1 MLQSAQAGEE
11 RMKLATFTHDGR
23 TRIGAVEDD
32 QVADLTAAGLPADMR
47 SLLALGAEGLKRAAA
62 ARDAAPRFP
71 LSSVRLEPPVPNPS
85 KFLAVGLNYEDHVKE
100 VGAKRPDFPSC
111 FAKLP
116 NAVNG
121 PFDPV
126 QRPRVSDSLDYEGE
140 LGVVIGR
147 RGRHISR
154 SDAPAHVAGYCVVN
168 DVSVREWQKLSPQVV
183 LAKNFD
189 GHAPFGPWL
198 TTPDEVGD
206 PHKLR
211 IRTLVNGEV
220 RQDSKTAEM
229 IFDCFALIEILSRA
243 MTLEVGDVITTGTPP
258 GVALGMNPPR
268 WLKAGDVVRVEIEK
282 LGYIENRI
290 VEEPR

>member
-1 MLQSAQAGEE
+1 
-11 RMKLATFTHDGR
+11 MKLATFTHDRR
-23 TRIGAVEDD
+23 TRIGVVEGDRI
-32 QVADLTAAGLPADMR
+32 ADVTATASGLPQDMR
-47 SLLALGAEGLKRAAA
+47 GLLELGPDGLKRVKAALA
-62 ARDAAPRFP
+62 LAPR
-71 LSSVRLEPPVPNPS
+71 LALEEVRLEAPVPDPR

-116 NAVNG
+116 NAING

-147 RGRHISR
+147 GGRHIAKA
-154 SDAPAHVAGYCVVN
+154 DAPAHVAGYCVVN
-168 DVSVREWQKLSPQVV
+168 DFSTREWQKLSPQVV

-189 GHAPFGPWL
+189 SHAPFGPWI

-206 PHKLR
+206 PHRLA
-211 IRTLVNGEV
+211 IRTLVNGKI
-220 RQDSKTAEM
+220 RQDSNTREM

-243 MTLEVGDVITTGTPP
+243 ITLEPGDVITTGTPP

-268 WLKAGDVVRVEIEK
+268 WLKVGDAVRVEIEK
-282 LGYIENRI
+282 LGAIENRI
-290 VEEPR
+290 VEEPT

>member
-1 MLQSAQAGEE
+1 
-11 RMKLATFTHDGR
+11 MKLATFTHGGR
-23 TRIGAVEDD
+23 TRIGVVEGDRI
-32 QVADLTAAGLPADMR
+32 ADVTAAAPDLPRDMR
-47 SLLALGAEGLKRAAA
+47 ALLELGPDGPKRAQAALAKSQRLALA
-62 ARDAAPRFP
+62 D
-71 LSSVRLEPPVPNPS
+71 VHLEAPVPNPR

-111 FAKLP
+111 FAKLE
-116 NAVNG
+116 NAING

-147 RGRHISR
+147 RGRHISKA
-154 SDAPAHVAGYCVVN
+154 DAPAHVAGYCVVN
-168 DVSVREWQKLSPQVV
+168 DFSTREWQKLSPQVI

-189 GHAPFGPWL
+189 SHAPFGPWL
-198 TTPDEVGD
+198 VTPDEVGD
-206 PHKLR
+206 PHRLA

-220 RQDSKTAEM
+220 RQDSNTREM
-229 IFDCFALIEILSRA
+229 IFDCFDLIEILSRA

-268 WLKAGDVVRVEIEK
+268 WLKVGDVVRVEIEK
-282 LGYIENRI
+282 LGHIENRI